1 MVFLMKW
8 MIALDSS
15 GDLQEGMPLSPDTA
29 LVSVPL
35 TIQIGGMSFVDEAGL
50 DIRAMLDA
58 MAASD
63 QPTSSA
69 CPSPDA
75 WVRAFQQADNVFAI
89 TISGNLSGSYNSAMI
104 ARDLVLEQYPEK
116 KIAVIDSCATSGTM
130 ILMAQLINGM
140 IAEGAHFEKIEEAVF
155 AMRERHHILF
165 TLSSFDNL
173 VKNGRMHKLV
183 GVLAKTM
190 KMRIIGMG
198 TAEGKIEVIHKCRGE
213 QNTLMTLLK
222 DMRGCGDLEQRHV
235 VITHCFNLKLAKTL
249 ENLLYAEAPGVR
261 VTILPCHALTS
272 YYAEESGL
280 IIAY

>member
-1 MVFLMKW
+1 MKW

-15 GDLQEGMPLSPDTA
+15 GDLQEGMPLAPDTA

-50 DIRAMLDA
+50 DIRAMMDA
-58 MAASD
+58 MQSSD

-75 WVRAFQQADNVFAI
+75 WARAFQQADHVFAI
-89 TISGNLSGSYNSAMI
+89 TISSKLSGSYNSAMI

-116 KIAVIDSCATSGTM
+116 KIAVIDSQATSGSM
-130 ILMAQLINGM
+130 ILMARLINDM
-140 IAEGAHFEKIEEAVF
+140 IAQGAHFEKIEDAVL
-155 AMRERHHILF
+155 ALRDRQHILF

-173 VKNGRMHKLV
+173 VRNGRMPKLV

-190 KMRIIGMG
+190 KMRIIGAG
-198 TAEGKIEVIHKCRGE
+198 VEGQIQIIHKCRGE
-213 QNTLMTLLK
+213 QNTLMTLIK
-222 DMRGCGDLEQRHV
+222 DMKACGDLARRHV

-249 ENLLYAEAPGVR
+249 ENLLHAEAPGVQ
-261 VTILPCHALTS
+261 VSILPCHALTS
-272 YYAEESGL
+272 YYAEDSGL